1 MDFKPLADNT
11 AKILSEQ
18 KEIFASAIL
27 LSAVALSFLSGIFL
41 IPGIDFGFMRMS
53 PFAIT
58 DVLFIAA
65 AAVLFGGLLALYKY
79 KSQELK
85 TEKNSSAF
93 GAFAGAVAAVCPA
106 CQGINLIAAGG
117 TLASLNTSFLV
128 PFLPALQ
135 ALSVAALAFGFYSTA
150 NSVYA
155 KTCLAGVCAPEISE
169 FKKVSGKIK
178 IELQKFS
185 SGSEENDFVSF
196 FSKNKFASI
205 AAVFVV
211 ALVFFNQ
218 IYATTVFAS
227 LVGGGPTGGVVL
239 KSGANPLEYGPKMT
253 LKPMPLGAGE
263 QPTIVGYGSKVKPL
277 QTISE
282 LQMAP
287 STGDMVTD
295 LKNNVVPHGTPFY
308 GAEAGVSL
316 DEPVVAQKKWKTY
329 INGIQLDAPLQQRW
343 SKIVNSF
350 TCDYCCGSPQQPTII
365 TRCGCAHS
373 YAAQGMAKWFLK
385 YYGDKYSDEEIYG
398 EMARWYAVWYP
409 GPTIKRIIKEAGAA

>member
-1 MDFKPLADNT
+1 MDFKPVADNT
-11 AKILSEQ
+11 LKILSEQ

-27 LSAVALSFLSGIFL
+27 LSAVALSFLAGMFL

-65 AAVLFGGLLALYKY
+65 SAIIFGGLLALYKY

-93 GAFAGAVAAVCPA
+93 GAVAGAVAAICPA
-106 CQGINLIAAGG
+106 CQGIILIAAGG
-117 TLASLNTSFLV
+117 TLASLSTSFLV

-155 KTCLAGVCAPEISE
+155 KTCLAGVCAPEISG
-169 FKKVSGKIK
+169 FKKVSGKLK
-178 IELQKFS
+178 IVLPKFS
-185 SGSEENDFVSF
+185 SSEGKNEIMDFF
-196 FSKNKFASI
+196 AQNKFSSI
-205 AAVFVV
+205 AAVLVV

-227 LVGGGPTGGVVL
+227 LVGGGPSGGAIL
-239 KSGANPLEYGPKMT
+239 KSGPNHLEYGSKIT

-263 QPTIVGYGSKVKPL
+263 QPTIAGYGSKVKPL
-277 QTISE
+277 PTISE
-282 LQMAP
+282 LQMAA
-287 STGDMVTD
+287 STGDLATD

-308 GAEAGVSL
+308 GAEAGVSF

-350 TCDYCCGSPQQPTII
+350 TCDYCCGSPQSPTII

-385 YYGDKYSDEEIYG
+385 NYGDKYSDEEIYG

-409 GPTIKRIIKEAGAA
+409 GPTVKRIILEAGAA